1 MKLLDKRGGILM
13 NRLFLSG
20 SLIGLLIV
28 SGCSSPTSEEAN
40 DVEMTLPTT
49 EVSNQEVLDP
59 TVEVIDVS
67 EEAETLEVEERFTPD
82 TREDDNYVWME
93 GVIEKAEKIET
104 GYRFTI
110 VPWIDEAAGI
120 IMIPSIE
127 EAYDTLVVESE
138 NDLEI
143 FWGTS
148 GETLTFEA
156 LDIDEITRLVRVDV
170 LLDDGATEEYPTGK
184 ITLMSLLVG

>member
-93 GVIEKAEKIET
+93 GVIEKTEKIET

-120 IMIPSIE
+120 IVIPSIE

-156 LDIDEITRLVRVDV
+156 LGIDEITRLVRVDV

>member
-59 TVEVIDVS
+59 TVEVIDAS
-67 EEAETLEVEERFTPD
+67 EEAETLEVEERFTPG

>member
-93 GVIEKAEKIET
+93 GVIEKTEKIET

-120 IMIPSIE
+120 IVIPSIE